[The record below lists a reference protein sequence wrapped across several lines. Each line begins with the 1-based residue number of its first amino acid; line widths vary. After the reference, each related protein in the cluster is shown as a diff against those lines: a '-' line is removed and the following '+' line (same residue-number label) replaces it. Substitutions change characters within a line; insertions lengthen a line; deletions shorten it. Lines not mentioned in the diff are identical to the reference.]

1 MKNVTKMKKKPNKED
16 YVGKRIEYARREKL
30 MTQDKLA
37 ELIGNKKREQV
48 NQWENNQRVPDI
60 YTLKEISKAL
70 QVSTDF
76 LLGLT
81 DFESPKED
89 YKIVNKVT
97 GLNDNAIT
105 ILDYFN
111 NEYGGLILIPMI
123 NFLIEQEELPI
134 DKIAFEKYYQK
145 LNDIE
150 TTKEN
155 KDTKTKIENKLNDMY
170 EKKLQEWKNQDL
182 KPIIS
187 MLETY
192 FTVEIEND
200 KIYTR
205 ERDFNNKIPKDLL
218 PKTVLSSEDLLN
230 REYLSRIENI
240 TIEAKRKYMERK
252 KQSKK

>member
-1 MKNVTKMKKKPNKED
+1 MKNVTKMKKRPTKED

-37 ELIGNKKREQV
+37 ELIENRKREQV
-48 NQWENNQRVPDI
+48 NQWENNQRTPDI
-60 YTLKEISKAL
+60 YTLKKISQVL
-70 QVSTDF
+70 GVSTDF

-89 YKIVNKVT
+89 YKTVNKVT
-97 GLNDNAIT
+97 GLNNNAIS

-111 NEYGGLILIPMI
+111 NECGGYILIPMI

-134 DKIAFEKYYQK
+134 DKITFEKYYQK
-145 LNDIE
+145 LNDIK
-150 TTKEN
+150 TNKEN
-155 KDTKTKIENKLNDMY
+155 RNTKTKIENKLNDMY
-170 EKKLQEWKNQDL
+170 ERKLQEWKNQDL

-205 ERDFNNKIPKDLL
+205 ERDFNNKLPKNLL
-218 PKTVLSSEDLLN
+218 PKTVLSSEDLVN

-240 TIEAKRKYMERK
+240 TIEAKQKYLKERK
-252 KQSKK
+252 AK